1 MTATTNGIDN
11 SNSLAENAQKLLDF
25 NQKLDIDLLDQ
36 IVTWMYSKE
45 GQQQRAAQ
53 VRQHI
58 SSALR
63 HVIDLLMEWVPL
75 KYMND

>member
-36 IVTWMYSKE
+36 IVSWMYSKE

-53 VRQHI
+53 VCSNFLYI
-58 SSALR
+58 VTVLWLCLF
-63 HVIDLLMEWVPL
+63 DW
-75 KYMND
+75 